1 MSIVSYLQLK
11 CYAFVSPISK
21 GTPSWGLRMDLA
33 KEQETGPSLSL
44 ALSLD
49 PHVLSHDPDACPSA
63 SSARAK
69 DDESLGS
76 GLDFE
81 LPTSECSSRDDK
93 PV

>member
-1 MSIVSYLQLK
+1 MLQTHLA
-11 CYAFVSPISK
+11 YFQGLAPT
-21 GTPSWGLRMDLA
+21 TPSWGLRMDLA
-33 KEQETGPSLSL
+33 KERETGPSLSF
-44 ALSLD
+44 ALSPD

-81 LPTSECSSRDDK
+81 LPTSERSSRDDK